1 MKTLSRVGFL
11 FLRSVLWATDENGE
25 CVNHLNYIL
34 SRANIRKHYEIWPC
48 VHISKTKLN
57 LFEEM
62 IFISGASIKI
72 CRCVEY
78 ETLPRVLL
86 MFSLF
91 RRNVTVFCSYAVY
104 SEREIRRVNCVDHF
118 NYMFCLE
125 VIPVSII
132 KTPCIAYASG
142 QCANADHGEK

>member
-1 MKTLSRVGFL
+1 MCNMKTLSRVGFL

-48 VHISKTKLN
+48 VHISNTTLN

-78 ETLPRVLL
+78 ETLP
-86 MFSLF
+86 SH
-91 RRNVTVFCSYAVY
+91 VF
-104 SEREIRRVNCVDHF
+104 
-118 NYMFCLE
+118 
-125 VIPVSII
+125 II
-132 KTPCIAYASG
+132 
-142 QCANADHGEK
+142 